1 MNDLFF
7 ILEGTFSSLESL
19 IRQGVRRKM
28 LSEDIPYTAAYAPA
42 MSLREM
48 MEAYGSD
55 VWNYAFFLTR
65 SREQANDI
73 SQEVFLKAYKNV
85 GKYRGQS
92 SMKTW
97 LLTITRNTAFSWSK
111 NSFWRRFIALGD
123 QPTAV
128 NAPSAEKEALG
139 NQYANRIWE
148 IIMTLPEKNREVLVL
163 DIQHGLSIAEMSDLL
178 NLAQG
183 TVKSR
188 LARAR
193 EKVKEAIQKEER
205 E

>member
-1 MNDLFF
+1 
-7 ILEGTFSSLESL
+7 
-19 IRQGVRRKM
+19 
-28 LSEDIPYTAAYAPA
+28 
-42 MSLREM
+42 
-48 MEAYGSD
+48 MELC
-55 VWNYAFFLTR
+55 FFLTR

-97 LLTITRNTAFSWSK
+97 LLTITRNTVFSWSK

-123 QPTAV
+123 QPTTV

-178 NLAQG
+178 NVAQG

>member
-1 MNDLFF
+1 MQSGDLPYAVAY
-7 ILEGTFSSLESL
+7 TSS
-19 IRQGVRRKM
+19 
-28 LSEDIPYTAAYAPA
+28 
-42 MSLREM
+42 MSLHEL
-48 MEAYGSD
+48 MEDYGSD

-73 SQEVFLKAYKNV
+73 SQEVFLKAFKNV

-111 NSFWRRFIALGD
+111 NSFWRRFLVLGD
-123 QPTAV
+123 QPAVV
-128 NAPSAEKEALG
+128 NAPSAEREALG
-139 NQYANRIWE
+139 NQYANEIWE
-148 IIMTLPEKNREVLVL
+148 IIMALPDKNREVLVL
-163 DIQHGLSIAEMSDLL
+163 DIQHGLSIAEMSNLL
-178 NLAQG
+178 NVAQG

-193 EKVKEAIQKEER
+193 EKVRQAIQKEER

>member
-1 MNDLFF
+1 
-7 ILEGTFSSLESL
+7 
-19 IRQGVRRKM
+19 M
-28 LSEDIPYTAAYAPA
+28 LSDDIPYAEAAMSA

-48 MEAYGSD
+48 MENYGSD

-85 GKYRGQS
+85 GKYRGQA

-111 NSFWRRFIALGD
+111 NSFWRKFLVLGD
-123 QPTAV
+123 QPATV
-128 NAPSAEKEALG
+128 NAPSAEREALG

-148 IIMTLPEKNREVLVL
+148 LIMALPDKHREVLVL
-163 DIQHGLSIAEMSDLL
+163 DIQHGLSIAEMSNLL
-178 NLAQG
+178 NVAQG

-193 EKVKEAIQKEER
+193 EKVRQAIEKEER